1 LSEEQYDLA
10 RTSKNGRYFWKNV
23 YGAPLGKSGSAAD
36 NMNANP
42 ELGTAW
48 KGRILFQIFAI
59 KTDKPVFKIEPI
71 PEEAV

>member
-1 LSEEQYDLA
+1 M
-10 RTSKNGRYFWKNV
+10 